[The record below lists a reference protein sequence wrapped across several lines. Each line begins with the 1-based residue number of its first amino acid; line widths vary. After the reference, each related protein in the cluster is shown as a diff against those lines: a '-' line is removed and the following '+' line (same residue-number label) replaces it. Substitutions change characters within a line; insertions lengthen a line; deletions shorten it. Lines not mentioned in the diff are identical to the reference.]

1 MMSIGTTSKVWS
13 WQVFLQD
20 CDYDSLMDGGPGD
33 LGLGIFL
40 LWLDA
45 WKIVVSLVN
54 LTQSASAGLKW
65 DSSNPIDIV
74 HPLKLL
80 RVLAYAL

>member
-40 LWLDA
+40 L
-45 WKIVVSLVN
+45 
-54 LTQSASAGLKW
+54 
-65 DSSNPIDIV
+65 
-74 HPLKLL
+74 
-80 RVLAYAL
+80 